1 MTLAGLPHSDT
12 HGLTPACGYPWL
24 FAADRVLLR
33 LLIPRHSPC
42 ALCSLTIKFEFTFK
56 LCESRVFSLQKKIF
70 VMLFF
75 CFYTVALQLLCYFF
89 DITIAFLLQ
98 SSIIQFSRF
107 NFIFF
112 GLTHLKYF
120 QDDANQI
127 LCNQVASHFFEEKMN
142 GGLKWTR
149 TTDLALIRRTL

>member
-56 LCESRVFSLQKKIF
+56 LCESRVFSLLEKNNCYAIF
-70 VMLFF
+70 LFSTHKHCSLYAIF
-75 CFYTVALQLLCYFF
+75 SILLSLFYCSLLLFSF
-89 DITIAFLLQ
+89 QGSILSFSGLHILDISKMMPMF
-98 SSIIQFSRF
+98 R
-107 NFIFF
+107 
-112 GLTHLKYF
+112 
-120 QDDANQI
+120 
-127 LCNQVASHFFEEKMN
+127 LCNWLPASLQMLLSKLF
-142 GGLKWTR
+142 
-149 TTDLALIRRTL
+149 